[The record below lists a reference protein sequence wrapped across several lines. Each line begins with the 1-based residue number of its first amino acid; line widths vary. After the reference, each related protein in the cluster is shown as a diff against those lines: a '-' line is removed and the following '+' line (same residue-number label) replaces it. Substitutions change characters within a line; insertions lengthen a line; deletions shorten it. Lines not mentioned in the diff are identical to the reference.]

1 MLRQRHGGVVG
12 ADHQQSVQQIVHGQL
27 LAAFQVG
34 TQFQTASR
42 HLGLD
47 AVGAGDDI
55 VQIAVFDCHQRRD
68 HLGKGTGGQLG
79 IGIVGV
85 DDRLGSRFEGESRH
99 RRIQPAV
106 ASRQRAH
113 TVQGAAAVFD
123 ADLAEGNLGS
133 LLLDGLRFLG
143 RRDGFRGRRRN
154 RRLTEERH
162 TQKQA

>member
-1 MLRQRHGGVVG
+1 M
-12 ADHQQSVQQIVHGQL
+12 

-34 TQFQTASR
+34 LHFQTASR

-47 AVGAGDDI
+47 AVGAGDDV
-55 VQIAVFDCHQRRD
+55 VQVAVLDGHQRRD
-68 HLGKGTGGQLG
+68 YLGKGTGGQLG
-79 IGIVGV
+79 IGVIGV

-113 TVQGAAAVFD
+113 PVQGAAAVFD

-143 RRDGFRGRRRN
+143 RRDGFRGRCRN